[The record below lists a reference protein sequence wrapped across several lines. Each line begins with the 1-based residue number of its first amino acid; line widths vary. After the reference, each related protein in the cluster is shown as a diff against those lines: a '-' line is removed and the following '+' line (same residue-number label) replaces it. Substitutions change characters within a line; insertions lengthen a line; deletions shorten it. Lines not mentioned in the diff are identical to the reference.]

1 MPKDDGPDTEARTT
15 VRRTGGLRYVAEPV
29 AENVIDASEPLPSRK
44 GLRYTLSHAT
54 LGKLEKLARAR
65 FEIRELTP
73 DDVIRWKK
81 GGDEPFWPIAQSV
94 NASSEIEGE
103 EVPASQLELALA
115 AATDPSE
122 RRIDEEL
129 DRRREAIRS
138 IYNTYVWALSD
149 QRRTFLSYDY
159 VLEIHRR
166 MFASTKADV
175 AGRIKDKRVEIRGGG
190 YSIKT
195 LQPDKT
201 EDFLR
206 TLCERAN
213 EAYMSG
219 EDSRFLITAEF
230 ILDFL
235 AIHPFH
241 DGNGRA
247 ARLLS
252 TYLLER
258 SGYHFAR
265 FYPLDSIILETRSD
279 YYHALFSAQRQ
290 WYQTDEDL
298 TAWVEYY
305 TNAVFNQ
312 YLRAM
317 QRVKDQHERQQS
329 R

>member
-1 MPKDDGPDTEARTT
+1 MPKNEDLDSEVHTT
-15 VRRTGGLRYVAEPV
+15 VRLAGGLRYVSETV
-29 AENVIDASEPLPSRK
+29 NENVIDATEPAPARK
-44 GLRYTLSHAT
+44 GLRYTISHAT

-73 DDVIRWKK
+73 DDVIRWQK
-81 GGDEPFWPIAQSV
+81 GDDEPFWPIAQSV

-138 IYNTYVWALSD
+138 IYDTYVWVLSD
-149 QRRTFLSYDY
+149 QRRAFLSYDY

-166 MFASTKADV
+166 MFASTKDEV
-175 AGRIKDKRVEIRGGG
+175 AGRIKDKRVEIHGGG
-190 YSIKT
+190 YSIRT
-195 LQPDKT
+195 LQPEKT

-206 TLCERAN
+206 RLCERAN
-213 EAYMSG
+213 ESYMTG

-241 DGNGRA
+241 DGNGRT

-279 YYHALFSAQRQ
+279 YYRALFNAQRQ
-290 WYQTDEDL
+290 WYQSDEDL
-298 TAWVEYY
+298 TTWVEYY

-317 QRVKDQHERQQS
+317 QRVKDQHERQDS
-329 R
+329 V